1 MQALH
6 FWWYII
12 CVLVQIIFF
21 GAFYSA
27 FIGGQLGSLI
37 VGLLFLTGGFWW
49 MLIALKHP
57 EMWGCIEHS
66 VQMWIFTIV
75 VLIQT
80 VLSGVSCLQAFQ
92 VGPLISET
100 VNPIANLPS
109 SPSPPPTYLKEV
121 YGERSWFPP

>member
-1 MQALH
+1 MKMMDTLK
-6 FWWYII
+6 
-12 CVLVQIIFF
+12 
-21 GAFYSA
+21 
-27 FIGGQLGSLI
+27 GG
-37 VGLLFLTGGFWW
+37 VGLRFFYLMFWW

-100 VNPIANLPS
+100 HCQSALLPLPAS
-109 SPSPPPTYLKEV
+109 HLS
-121 YGERSWFPP
+121 